1 MILRPTISIA
11 RFAALAAIVLFPA
24 AASAKVIH
32 GNSESTSP
40 SGQVMELT
48 MTIDDTKTRFE
59 LTGPDYSWFAF
70 GFDTTTMMG
79 YSLIVEGLNNSRTVV
94 EQNLVGIGN
103 PGGPQATQ
111 NINIVDTIHQDVDNL
126 TTVILERLN
135 TTGDSND
142 PVFTT
147 SMTSLPIIWAHDS
160 FATPASPNPDL
171 TYHGSGGRGFATIT
185 FEVVPEPTA
194 MLLAAIASFAL
205 CTLRRRPLAT

>member
-1 MILRPTISIA
+1 MILRHTISIA
-11 RFAALAAIVLFPA
+11 RFAALAAIVLLPA
-24 AASAKVIH
+24 TASAKVIH

-40 SGQVMELT
+40 SGQLMELT

-79 YSLIVEGLNNSRTVV
+79 YSLIVEGLNDSRTAV

-111 NINIVDTIHQDVDNL
+111 NISIIDTIHDDPNNL
-126 TTVILERLN
+126 TTIIIERPN

-142 PVFTT
+142 PVFNT

-160 FATPASPNPDL
+160 FATPTSPNPDL
-171 TYHGSGGRGFATIT
+171 TYHGNGGRGFATIR

-194 MLLAAIASFAL
+194 MLLATMAGAAL
-205 CTLRRRPLAT
+205 CTLRRR